1 MEFKAEG
8 PDLCRADH
16 SGLGS
21 EKTMSAPPKEEWS
34 QIELLTEV
42 CILMP
47 QSWGPRTVLGF
58 GPGSLHRCLAIDL
71 PSGEHRASL

>member
-21 EKTMSAPPKEEWS
+21 EKTMSALPKEEWS
-34 QIELLTEV
+34 QIEILTGGLHFDVTE
-42 CILMP
+42 
-47 QSWGPRTVLGF
+47 LGTQAC
-58 GPGSLHRCLAIDL
+58 PGLW
-71 PSGEHRASL
+71 PW